1 MVVLSRAG
9 GDNAIVGWRK
19 YGEEPG
25 EMRRV
30 DNDRTPHK
38 ARLHSGAWRGP
49 SPKAT
54 AVSHPIIFTTL
65 IEQLLSKHHLHSEGR
80 EGVY

>member
-1 MVVLSRAG
+1 VITQSSG
-9 GDNAIVGWRK
+9 GENMGRNRVQ
-19 YGEEPG
+19 
-25 EMRRV
+25 MRRV

-38 ARLHSGAWRGP
+38 ARLAFRCL
-49 SPKAT
+49 PKAT

-80 EGVY
+80 EGVYC